1 MGRMLHCSWCE
12 RADAYGA
19 VSWVSLGDN
28 AGDKAVGKVLRVVE
42 IVHLS
47 VDYPP
52 KMCGEECVGV
62 RDAEASCRGWKSNL

>member
-42 IVHLS
+42 IVHL
-47 VDYPP
+47 
-52 KMCGEECVGV
+52 
-62 RDAEASCRGWKSNL
+62 

>member
-1 MGRMLHCSWCE
+1 MGRMPHCSWCE

-19 VSWVSLGDN
+19 VWWVYLGDN

-47 VDYPP
+47 VDYSP
-52 KMCGEECVGV
+52 KMYGEEV
-62 RDAEASCRGWKSNL
+62 RRCKGC

>member
-1 MGRMLHCSWCE
+1 MLSSLSSTFLGDKPGDKSVDGGMPDCSWCE

-42 IVHLS
+42 IVHL
-47 VDYPP
+47 
-52 KMCGEECVGV
+52 
-62 RDAEASCRGWKSNL
+62 

>member
-1 MGRMLHCSWCE
+1 MGRMLHCSWCK

-42 IVHLS
+42 IVHL
-47 VDYPP
+47 
-52 KMCGEECVGV
+52 
-62 RDAEASCRGWKSNL
+62 

>member
-1 MGRMLHCSWCE
+1 MQWTPLPRPHSSGISLGISREMGRRLHCSWCE

-42 IVHLS
+42 IVHL
-47 VDYPP
+47 
-52 KMCGEECVGV
+52 
-62 RDAEASCRGWKSNL
+62 